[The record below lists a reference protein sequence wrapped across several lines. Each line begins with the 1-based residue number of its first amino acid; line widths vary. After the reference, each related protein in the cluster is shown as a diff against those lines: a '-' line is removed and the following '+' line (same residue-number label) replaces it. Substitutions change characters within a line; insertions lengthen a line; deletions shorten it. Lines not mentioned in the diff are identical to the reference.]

1 MKIKI
6 YKYILYSILI
16 YTLILISSPKRYKP
30 YLPTIPIYPNNEEE
44 ALVVLRLAKDRTQ
57 EDIDF
62 FNLTNLNMAPAFLPH
77 VDETVDELNA
87 IVLDKKVINYILF
100 FKYLINLAR
109 PYQINSN
116 INYLYSESGLT
127 PSYPAGHAFQAH
139 YLAHILT
146 KRYPDKK
153 DLLYSI
159 AEKCDDCR
167 VKAGIHYPSDG
178 VFSKQLLK
186 YFI

>member
-16 YTLILISSPKRYKP
+16 YTLILISSPKRYTS
-30 YLPTIPIYPNNEEE
+30 YLPTLPIYPNNEEE
-44 ALVVLRLAKDRTQ
+44 ALVVLRLSKDRTQ

-62 FNLTNLNMAPAFLPH
+62 FNLTDINMVPAFLPH
-77 VDETVDELNA
+77 VDETVDELIA
-87 IVLDKKVINYILF
+87 IVLDKKVIIYILF
-100 FKYLINLAR
+100 FKYLINRAR

-116 INYLYSESGLT
+116 INYLDSVTGFT
-127 PSYPAGHAFQAH
+127 PSYPAGHAFQAY

-178 VFSKQLLK
+178 VFSKQLLN